1 MLWIVVSDRVVVR
14 TVVYSADN
22 GRQVGWWAAAAAGAA
37 WRPPASMKADCP
49 AYYCTTPLYTTHHTA
64 YCTAPHCTQPST
76 QLSRLLHHCCH
87 TVHTTTP
94 LLLPHCTQLSTQ
106 PPHSTLVLAH
116 CLHTALACTLLVD
129 CQCHTAWACTL
140 SLCLLFCTLSRVRS
154 SNVLPQNIY
163 NIQCG
168 Q

>member
-1 MLWIVVSDRVVVR
+1 MGSCCCWSCLEAASFHEGRLSR
-14 TVVYSADN
+14 LLLHHTTVHN
-22 GRQVGWWAAAAAGAA
+22 T
-37 WRPPASMKADCP
+37 PHHH
-49 AYYCTTPLYTTHHTA
+49 CTTTHHTA

-129 CQCHTAWACTL
+129 CHTAWACTL